1 MPSYKVYRVITQV
14 NSENTANL
22 ATVVNLKKMNN
33 NNHNHQPCDSGET
46 LVAYLYGEASAAESE
61 KFKAH
66 LVECGQCAAEV
77 AGLGM
82 VRSAVAEWRQEEFAP
97 MSAPAI
103 EMPVRSDAVILT
115 REAVILTD
123 ESPTWLEGLRA
134 FFTPRMTLAAAG
146 FAALIICAA
155 LTLAVLNSQTGEE
168 NLTAKNASPE
178 NDKPQAVKPAANDP
192 APGGEEVAKKGSD
205 TVKGTGEK
213 IVTTESAHKPERE
226 YVTPVVKLSNNAPG
240 PKPKNLPKVKQQK
253 TESLPGVYEDA
264 QDDSLRLA
272 DLFTETDTDEDM
284 N

>member
-1 MPSYKVYRVITQV
+1 M
-14 NSENTANL
+14 NL
-22 ATVVNLKKMNN
+22 ANSDNPENLKKMNN

-46 LVAYLYGEASAAESE
+46 LVAYLYGEAGAAESE

-66 LVECGQCAAEV
+66 LVECGQCAAEF

-115 REAVILTD
+115 D
-123 ESPTWLEGLRA
+123 ESPTWLDGLRA

-168 NLTAKNASPE
+168 NMTAKNASPG
-178 NDKPQAVKPAANDP
+178 NDKPQAVKPGANDP
-192 APGGEEVAKKGSD
+192 APGEEVAKKGSD
-205 TVKGTGEK
+205 SVKGTGEK
-213 IVTTESAHKPERE
+213 IVTTESAHRPERE
-226 YVTPVVKLSNNAPG
+226 YVTPVVKLSGNAPA